1 MKNNLVFLRCCD
13 VYSNRAYYID
23 MNFNWT
29 QLDSAYDLD
38 IEYSKRFCALVDHY
52 KLNPPHSFENRGV
65 FGDEVDN
72 EWTTTMALTFQS
84 WRDNK
89 GQAPSLVSVLSAV
102 IQYFDIP
109 EGHALVPVALTA
121 CVLGMIDHKNAYHNN
136 DHFREVLCMLIKLII
151 MHNTVNRNPLMTLN
165 HDDILLLV
173 TVAAI
178 HDFAHDGNGNI
189 VDGVHIPSR
198 LENNA
203 FNCAEPFFDAMGVN
217 QNYKNMIKQMIIA
230 TDVSRGDMGRSPA
243 GYTRD
248 VFLAHIHDNVSIVNA
263 PGECHM
269 LLESEKLTLM
279 CILMCEADI
288 AMSSGLDYEFSKE
301 MTKLIAEESSVLQAN
316 ANTLHGFMEVI
327 CHGGYLSRAAQLI
340 MGQSF
345 QAILLQAEADKEENV
360 LYA

>member
-72 EWTTTMALTFQS
+72 EWTTTMA
-84 WRDNK
+84 
-89 GQAPSLVSVLSAV
+89 
-102 IQYFDIP
+102 
-109 EGHALVPVALTA
+109 
-121 CVLGMIDHKNAYHNN
+121 
-136 DHFREVLCMLIKLII
+136 
-151 MHNTVNRNPLMTLN
+151 HNTVNRNPLMTLN

-327 CHGGYLSRAAQLI
+327 CHGGYLSRAAQRLTR
-340 MGQSF
+340 G
-345 QAILLQAEADKEENV
+345 EGHEV
-360 LYA
+360 